1 MRFTTNFPMTL
12 VNNQL
17 DVKSFYHTVYHCFG
31 AFLGTGNILFHLFE
45 ILCVFSMKTCWLL
58 TASEQ

>member
-1 MRFTTNFPMTL
+1 MTL

-17 DVKSFYHTVYHCFG
+17 DEKSFYHTVYHCFG
-31 AFLGTGNILFHLFE
+31 AFLGTGNFLFE
-45 ILCVFSMKTCWLL
+45 ILCVFSMKICWLL